1 MRTELYDHFHPDERP
16 FVDRAWEWVE
26 RASQLHELKR
36 TDFLDPRQAYIFD
49 TLVNRNVDVAVRFD
63 GGSPEAERKRAI
75 VAPDYR
81 PLEHEPAGIVVLSV
95 SSEDKSLSE
104 LDHGDYMGAILG
116 LGIKRDR
123 IGDIHVRE
131 DGCHYLVAEEIAD
144 FICLHLRQVH
154 RVHVLTDILP
164 IEQLRTANQQLEEMS
179 FTVAS
184 LRLDGI
190 CSDVYRISRAKIVD
204 PIKAGRCRVNWK
216 QTEDPSKLLK
226 AGDVVSIQGMGR
238 FKLLDVEGMT
248 KKGRIRVKAGKFI

>member
-1 MRTELYDHFHPDERP
+1 MRTEFYDHFHPDERS

-26 RASQLHELKR
+26 RAGQLHELKR
-36 TDFLDPRQAYIFD
+36 TDFLDPRQAYILT
-49 TLVNRNVDVAVRFD
+49 TLVNRNVDVAVRLD

-75 VAPDYR
+75 IAPDYR

-95 SSEDKSLSE
+95 SSTDKSLSE

-123 IGDIHVRE
+123 IGDIHVLE
-131 DGCHYLVAEEIAD
+131 DGCHCLVAEEIAD
-144 FICLHLRQVH
+144 FMNLHLRQVH
-154 RVHVLTDILP
+154 RANVWTDILP
-164 IEQLRTANQQLEEMS
+164 ADQLRVSSQQLEEIS

-204 PIKAGRCRVNWK
+204 PIRAGRCRVNWK
-216 QTEDPSKLLK
+216 QTEDPSKLLG
-226 AGDVVSIQGMGR
+226 AGDVVSIQGLGR

-248 KKGRIRVKAGKFI
+248 KKRPYSREGR